1 MKYFIYVLYV
11 LAAILLVV
19 NVTKLDF
26 NAFFEGD
33 SLIALIGIVSIL
45 CGVCVLLIY
54 QSAVRISKK
63 K

>member
-19 NVTKLDF
+19 NVMKLDF
-26 NAFFEGD
+26 NALFEGD

>member
-26 NAFFEGD
+26 NALFEGD

-45 CGVCVLLIY
+45 CGG
-54 QSAVRISKK
+54 R
-63 K
+63 